1 MNAVAL
7 AYRILLRFEEDPD
20 ANLRYL
26 MQSELGV
33 LAGARAAAPYRMVA
47 GTIRHLR
54 RLDFLLNHWSHIPA
68 AGIEPEIRVL
78 LRLGLHRL
86 TATDSLPDHA
96 AVNETVALA
105 PPRARGFVNALLRRA
120 AREGDAVTTRLLE
133 SITDP
138 AVRFSIHPDLP
149 AETERFQRP
158 AGEILNWLNR
168 EPVFHLA
175 PAPGRTAGDL
185 AALMRKSA
193 LPHRRVPGLS
203 LFQVDTAG
211 PVLRALVG
219 PGHAF
224 IQNTASRLVSL
235 AAARNARRR
244 VLDACAAPG
253 TKSLSLR
260 ALRPELSLVVND
272 LRWKRLARVPGAE
285 KGIDSAWHRT
295 CGDMNHPPFHDVFD
309 LVILDAPCTS
319 IGTAR
324 KNPDLKLRTG
334 GERIAASAEVQRGLL
349 NAVLDRFPGASVLYS
364 VCSFARV
371 EGEGVLEAV
380 AAHRS
385 VETADL
391 APWARA
397 LGFNLYPEGRG
408 VTLLPTEEMQNDL
421 FYLALIKRASG

>member
-1 MNAVAL
+1 VNSVAL
-7 AYRILLRFEEDPD
+7 AYRILLRFEKNPD
-20 ANLRYL
+20 TNLRHL
-26 MQSELGV
+26 MQAELGA
-33 LAGARAAAPYRMVA
+33 LAGNRAAAPYRMVA

-54 RLDFLLNHWSHIPA
+54 RLDFLLNHWSDLSPA
-68 AGIEPEIRVL
+68 RIEPDIRVL

-86 TATDSLPDHA
+86 TAADTVPDHA

-105 PPRARGFVNALLRRA
+105 PARARGFVNALLRRA
-120 AREGDAVTTRLLE
+120 AREGSAVTTRLVE

-149 AETERFQRP
+149 AETKRFNRP
-158 AGEILNWLNR
+158 SGEILNWLNR

-175 PAPGRTAGDL
+175 PAPGRTAAEL
-185 AALMRKSA
+185 AKRMRESA

-211 PVLRALVG
+211 PVLRTLVG

-235 AAARNARRR
+235 AAARHAGKR

-260 ALRPELSLVVND
+260 ALRPELILVAND
-272 LRWKRLARVPGAE
+272 LRWKRLTRIPGTG
-285 KGIDSAWHRT
+285 KGRDSAWHRT

-319 IGTAR
+319 VGTAR
-324 KNPDLKLRTG
+324 KNPDLKLRISG
-334 GERIAASAEVQRGLL
+334 QRIAAAAAVQRELL
-349 NAVLDRFPGASVLYS
+349 RAILDRFPGASVLYA
-364 VCSFARV
+364 VCSFARA
-371 EGEGVLEAV
+371 EGEGVLEAI
-380 AAHRS
+380 S
-385 VETADL
+385 CDGPLETTDL
-391 APWARA
+391 GPWARA
-397 LGFNLYPEGRG
+397 LGFKIHPEGMG
-408 VTLLPTEEMQNDL
+408 ITLLPTEEMQNDL